1 MRTYILTEFEK
12 RIIEEYIKN
21 GLKLNGFYEIKS
33 RFYKNAKKINNDIKL
48 LYEFARKLELESR

>member
-1 MRTYILTEFEK
+1 MTEFEK